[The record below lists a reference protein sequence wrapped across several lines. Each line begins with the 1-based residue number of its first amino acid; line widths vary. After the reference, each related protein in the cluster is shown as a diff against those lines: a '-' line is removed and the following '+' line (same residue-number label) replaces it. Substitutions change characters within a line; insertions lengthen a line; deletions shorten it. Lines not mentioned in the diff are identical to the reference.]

1 MPKPLIVVTGKNGQ
15 LGSEIELLSPSFAQA
30 YDFLFADRAVL
41 DLLLNESIDKF
52 CAAHKPS
59 VVINCAAYT
68 AVDKAESDRV
78 AAYQINAVAVG
89 KLAAYCKAIGA
100 LFITVSTDYV
110 FDGNG
115 TSPYLPSD
123 TTDPINYYGASKADG
138 EKLALSN
145 NPESIIIRTSW
156 VYSRFGNNFVK
167 TMVRLMG
174 ERPSLNVVGDQIG
187 APTYAADLA
196 ASIMHVVAQKT
207 AGNKHSGIYHYS
219 NSGAISWYDFA
230 VAIAKMIHSNCLV
243 AKIGSEAFPTPAKR
257 PHYSLMECSSII
269 QDFGVDQP
277 DWKDSLQVCI
287 PLIQK

>member
-1 MPKPLIVVTGKNGQ
+1 MSKPLIVVTGKNGQ
-15 LGSEIELLSPSFAQA
+15 IGSELEILAPAYEVQ
-30 YDFLFADRAVL
+30 YDFLFVDRSQL
-41 DLLLNESIDKF
+41 DLLSNESIDNF
-52 CAAHKPS
+52 FSVHKPS

-68 AVDKAESDRV
+68 AVDKAETDRE
-78 AAYQINAVAVG
+78 AAFQINATAVG
-89 KLAAYCKAIGA
+89 KLAAHSAALDA
-100 LFITVSTDYV
+100 LFITISTDYV
-110 FDGNG
+110 FNGNG

-123 TTDPINYYGASKADG
+123 TTDPINYYGATKAEG
-138 EKLALSN
+138 ENLALAN

-167 TMVRLMG
+167 TMIRLLG

-196 ASIMHVVAQKT
+196 AAIIHIVGQKA
-207 AGNKHSGIYHYS
+207 AGNAHCGIYHYS

-230 VAIAKMIHSNCLV
+230 VAIGEMIQSNCAV

-257 PHYSLMECSSII
+257 PQYSLMDCSSII
-269 QDFGVDQP
+269 QDFGVGQP
-277 DWKDSLQVCI
+277 DWKESLQVCI

>member
-1 MPKPLIVVTGKNGQ
+1 MSKPLIVVTGKNGQ
-15 LGSEIELLSPSFAQA
+15 LGSELQLLAPSFDAQ

-41 DLLLNESIDKF
+41 DLSSNDSIDKF
-52 CAAHKPS
+52 CAVHHPS

-68 AVDKAESDRV
+68 AVDKAETDRD
-78 AAYQINAVAVG
+78 AAFQINAVAVG

-123 TTDPINYYGASKADG
+123 TTDPINYYGASKAEG
-138 EKLALSN
+138 EKLAVTN
-145 NPESIIIRTSW
+145 NSESIIIRTSW

-167 TMVRLMG
+167 TMIRLMG

-196 ASIMHVVAQKT
+196 VAIMHMVAQK
-207 AGNKHSGIYHYS
+207 AVGNAHSGIYHYS

-230 VAIAKMIHSNCLV
+230 VAIGEMIHSNCAV
-243 AKIGSEAFPTPAKR
+243 TKIGSEAFPTPAKR
-257 PHYSLMECSSII
+257 PHYSLMDCSSII

-277 DWKDSLQVCI
+277 DWKESLAVCI
-287 PLIQK
+287 PLIQQ

>member
-1 MPKPLIVVTGKNGQ
+1 MSKPLIVVTGKNGQ
-15 LGSEIELLSPSFAQA
+15 LGSELELLAPSFAHV

-41 DLLLNESIDKF
+41 DLSSNDSIDNF

-59 VVINCAAYT
+59 VIINCAAYT
-68 AVDKAESDRV
+68 AVDKAETDRV
-78 AAYQINAVAVG
+78 AALQINAVAVG

-110 FDGNG
+110 FDGYG

-123 TTDPINYYGASKADG
+123 ATDPINYYGASKAEG
-138 EKLALSN
+138 EKLALAN

-167 TMVRLMG
+167 TMIRLMG

-196 ASIMHVVAQKT
+196 AAIMHMVTQKA
-207 AGNKHSGIYHYS
+207 AGNANCGIYHYS

-230 VAIAKMIHSNCLV
+230 VAIGEMIQSNCAV

-257 PHYSLMECSSII
+257 PHYSLMDCSSII
-269 QDFGVDQP
+269 QDFGVKQP
-277 DWKDSLQVCI
+277 GWKESLAVCI
-287 PLIQK
+287 PLI

>member
-1 MPKPLIVVTGKNGQ
+1 MSKPLIVVTGKNGQ
-15 LGSEIELLSPSFAQA
+15 LGSELQLLATSFDAQ

-41 DLLLNESIDKF
+41 DLSSNDSIDHF
-52 CAAHKPS
+52 FTAHKPS

-68 AVDKAESDRV
+68 AVDKAETDRD
-78 AAYQINAVAVG
+78 AAFQINAVAVG
-89 KLAAYCKAIGA
+89 KLADHCKAMGA

-115 TSPYLPSD
+115 RSPYLPSD
-123 TTDPINYYGASKADG
+123 ATDPINYYGASKAEG
-138 EKLALSN
+138 EKLAVTN

-167 TMVRLMG
+167 TMIRLMG

-196 ASIMHVVAQKT
+196 AAIMHMVAQKA
-207 AGNKHSGIYHYS
+207 AGNAHCGIYHYS
-219 NSGAISWYDFA
+219 NTGAISWYDFA
-230 VAIAKMIHSNCLV
+230 VAIGEMIHNNCTV

-257 PHYSLMECSSII
+257 PHYSLMDCSSII
-269 QDFGVDQP
+269 QDFGVEQP
-277 DWKDSLQVCI
+277 DWKESLAVCI

>member
-1 MPKPLIVVTGKNGQ
+1 MSKPLIVVTGKNGQ
-15 LGSEIELLSPSFAQA
+15 LGSELEILAPAFEVQ
-30 YDFLFADRAVL
+30 YDFLLVDRSQL
-41 DLLLNESIDKF
+41 DLSSNESIDNF
-52 CAAHKPS
+52 FSVHKPS

-68 AVDKAESDRV
+68 AVDKAETDRD
-78 AAYQINAVAVG
+78 AAFQVNAVAVG
-89 KLAAYCKAIGA
+89 KLAAFCKAIGA

-123 TTDPINYYGASKADG
+123 ATDPINYYGASKAEG
-138 EKLALSN
+138 EKLAITN
-145 NPESIIIRTSW
+145 NPDSIIIRTSW

-167 TMVRLMG
+167 TMIRLMG

-196 ASIMHVVAQKT
+196 SAIMHIVAQKI
-207 AGNKHSGIYHYS
+207 AGNKHCGIYHFS

-230 VAIAKMIHSNCLV
+230 VAIGEMTHSNCVV

-257 PHYSLMECSSII
+257 PHYSLMDCSSII
-269 QDFGVDQP
+269 QDFGVGQP
-277 DWKDSLQVCI
+277 DWKESLQVCI

>member
-1 MPKPLIVVTGKNGQ
+1 MSKPLIVVTGKNGQ
-15 LGSEIELLSPSFAQA
+15 VGSELHMLVPSFAHA

-41 DLLLNESIDKF
+41 DLSSNDSIDNF
-52 CAAHKPS
+52 CAAHKPF
-59 VVINCAAYT
+59 VIINCAAYT
-68 AVDKAESDRV
+68 AVDKAETDRD
-78 AAYQINAVAVG
+78 AALQINAVAVG
-89 KLAAYCKAIGA
+89 KLAAFCKAIGA

-123 TTDPINYYGASKADG
+123 TTDPINYYGASKAEG
-138 EKLALSN
+138 EKLALAN

-167 TMVRLMG
+167 TMIRLMG

-196 ASIMHVVAQKT
+196 AAIMHMVAQK
-207 AGNKHSGIYHYS
+207 ASGNAHCGIYHYS

-230 VAIAKMIHSNCLV
+230 VAIGEMIQSNCAV

-257 PHYSLMECSSII
+257 PHYSLMDCSSII

-277 DWKDSLQVCI
+277 GWKESLAVCI
-287 PLIQK
+287 PLI

>member
-1 MPKPLIVVTGKNGQ
+1 MSKPLIVVTGKNGQ
-15 LGSEIELLSPSFAQA
+15 LGSELQLIAPSFDAH

-41 DLLLNESIDKF
+41 DLSSNDSIDKF
-52 CAAHKPS
+52 CAVHHPA

-68 AVDKAESDRV
+68 AVDKAETDRD
-78 AAYQINAVAVG
+78 AAFQINAVAVG
-89 KLAAYCKAIGA
+89 KLAAYCKAMGA

-123 TTDPINYYGASKADG
+123 TTDPINYYGSSKAEG
-138 EKLALSN
+138 EKLAVTN

-167 TMVRLMG
+167 TMIRLMG

-196 ASIMHVVAQKT
+196 AAIMHIVGQKA
-207 AGNKHSGIYHYS
+207 AGNAHSGIYHYS

-230 VAIAKMIHSNCLV
+230 VAISEMIHSNCAV

-257 PHYSLMECSSII
+257 PHYSLMDCSSII

-277 DWKDSLQVCI
+277 DWKESLAACI
-287 PLIQK
+287 TLIQK

>member
-1 MPKPLIVVTGKNGQ
+1 MSKPLIVVTGKNGQ
-15 LGSEIELLSPSFAQA
+15 LGSELQLLAPSFDAQ

-41 DLLLNESIDKF
+41 DLSSNDSIDKF
-52 CAAHKPS
+52 CAVHHPS

-68 AVDKAESDRV
+68 AVDKAETDRD
-78 AAYQINAVAVG
+78 AAFQINAVAVG

-123 TTDPINYYGASKADG
+123 TTDPINYYGASKAEG
-138 EKLALSN
+138 EKLAVTN

-167 TMVRLMG
+167 TMIRLMG

-196 ASIMHVVAQKT
+196 VAIMHMVAQK
-207 AGNKHSGIYHYS
+207 AVGNAHSGIYHYS

-230 VAIAKMIHSNCLV
+230 VAIGELIQSNCTV

-257 PHYSLMECSSII
+257 PHYSLMDCSSII

-277 DWKDSLQVCI
+277 DWKESLAVCI

>member
-1 MPKPLIVVTGKNGQ
+1 MSKPLIVVTGKNGQ
-15 LGSEIELLSPSFAQA
+15 LGSELQLLTPSFDAQ
-30 YDFLFADRAVL
+30 YEFLFADRAVL
-41 DLLLNESIDKF
+41 DLSSNDSIDKF
-52 CAAHKPS
+52 CAEHKPA

-68 AVDKAESDRV
+68 AVDKAETDRD
-78 AAYQINAVAVG
+78 AAFQINAVAVG

-123 TTDPINYYGASKADG
+123 TTDPINYYGASKAEG
-138 EKLALSN
+138 EKLAVTN
-145 NPESIIIRTSW
+145 NSESIIIRTSW

-167 TMVRLMG
+167 TMIRLMG

-196 ASIMHVVAQKT
+196 VAIMHMVAQKA
-207 AGNKHSGIYHYS
+207 AGNAHSGIYHYS

-230 VAIAKMIHSNCLV
+230 VAIGELIQSNCAV

-257 PHYSLMECSSII
+257 PHYSLMDCSSII

-277 DWKDSLQVCI
+277 DWKESLAVCI

>member
-1 MPKPLIVVTGKNGQ
+1 MSKPLIVVTGKNGQ
-15 LGSEIELLSPSFAQA
+15 LGSELQLIAPSFAHA
-30 YDFLFADRAVL
+30 YNFLFADRAVL
-41 DLLLNESIDKF
+41 DLSSNDSIDKF
-52 CAAHKPS
+52 CAVHHPA

-68 AVDKAESDRV
+68 AVDKAETDRD
-78 AAYQINAVAVG
+78 AAFQINAVAVG
-89 KLAAYCKAIGA
+89 KLAVFCKAVGA

-115 TSPYLPSD
+115 TIPYLPSD
-123 TTDPINYYGASKADG
+123 TTDPINYYGASKAEG
-138 EKLALSN
+138 EKLAVTN

-167 TMVRLMG
+167 TMIRLMG

-196 ASIMHVVAQKT
+196 AAIMHMVAQKV
-207 AGNKHSGIYHYS
+207 AGNTHSGIYHYS

-230 VAIAKMIHSNCLV
+230 VAIGEMIQSTCAV

-257 PHYSLMECSSII
+257 PHYSLMDCSSII
-269 QDFGVDQP
+269 QDFGVEQP
-277 DWKDSLQVCI
+277 DWKESLAVCI

>member
-1 MPKPLIVVTGKNGQ
+1 MSKPLIVVTGKNGQ
-15 LGSEIELLSPSFAQA
+15 LGSELQLLAPSFDAQ

-41 DLLLNESIDKF
+41 DLSSIDSIDKF
-52 CAAHKPS
+52 CAVHHPA

-68 AVDKAESDRV
+68 AVDKAETDRD
-78 AAYQINAVAVG
+78 AAFQINAVAVG
-89 KLAAYCKAIGA
+89 KLAAYCKAMGA

-123 TTDPINYYGASKADG
+123 TTDPINYYGASKAEG
-138 EKLALSN
+138 EKLAVTN
-145 NPESIIIRTSW
+145 NSESIIIRTSW

-167 TMVRLMG
+167 TMIRLMG

-196 ASIMHVVAQKT
+196 VAIMHMVAQKA
-207 AGNKHSGIYHYS
+207 AGNAHSGIYHYS

-230 VAIAKMIHSNCLV
+230 VAIGELIQSNCTV

-257 PHYSLMECSSII
+257 PHYSLMDCSSII

-277 DWKDSLQVCI
+277 DWKESLAACI

>member
-1 MPKPLIVVTGKNGQ
+1 MSKPLIVVTGKNGQ
-15 LGSEIELLSPSFAQA
+15 LGSELQLLAPSFDAQ
-30 YDFLFADRAVL
+30 YDFLFVDRAVL
-41 DLLLNESIDKF
+41 DLSSNDSIDNF
-52 CAAHKPS
+52 CSAHKPS
-59 VVINCAAYT
+59 VIINCAAYT
-68 AVDKAESDRV
+68 AVDKAETDRD
-78 AAYQINAVAVG
+78 AAFQINAVAVG

-123 TTDPINYYGASKADG
+123 TTDPINYYGASKAEG
-138 EKLALSN
+138 EKLAVTN

-167 TMVRLMG
+167 TMIRLMG

-196 ASIMHVVAQKT
+196 AAIMHIVGQKA
-207 AGNKHSGIYHYS
+207 AGNKQKGIYHYS

-230 VAIAKMIHSNCLV
+230 VAIGEMIHSNCVV

-257 PHYSLMECSSII
+257 PHYSLMDCSSII
-269 QDFGVDQP
+269 QDFGVEQP
-277 DWKDSLQVCI
+277 EWKESLAVCI
-287 PLIQK
+287 PLI

>member
-1 MPKPLIVVTGKNGQ
+1 MSKPLIVVTGKNGQ
-15 LGSEIELLSPSFAQA
+15 LGSELEILAPAFEVQ
-30 YDFLFADRAVL
+30 YDFLLVDRSQL
-41 DLLLNESIDKF
+41 DLSSNESIDNF
-52 CAAHKPS
+52 FSVHKPS

-68 AVDKAESDRV
+68 AVDKAETDRD
-78 AAYQINAVAVG
+78 AAFQVNAVAVG
-89 KLAAYCKAIGA
+89 KLAAFCKAIGA

-123 TTDPINYYGASKADG
+123 ATDPINYYGASKAEG
-138 EKLALSN
+138 EKLAITN
-145 NPESIIIRTSW
+145 NPDSIIIRTSW

-167 TMVRLMG
+167 TMIRLMG

-196 ASIMHVVAQKT
+196 AAIMHIVAQKI
-207 AGNKHSGIYHYS
+207 AGNKHCGIYHFS

-230 VAIAKMIHSNCLV
+230 VAIGEMTHSNCVV

-257 PHYSLMECSSII
+257 PHYSLMDCSSII
-269 QDFGVDQP
+269 QDFGVGQP
-277 DWKDSLQVCI
+277 DWKESLQVCI

>member
-1 MPKPLIVVTGKNGQ
+1 MSKPLIVVTGKNGQ
-15 LGSEIELLSPSFAQA
+15 LGSELQLLAPSFDAQ
-30 YDFLFADRAVL
+30 YDFLFANRAVL
-41 DLLLNESIDKF
+41 DLSSNDSIDHF
-52 CAAHKPS
+52 FTAYKPS
-59 VVINCAAYT
+59 VFINCAAYT
-68 AVDKAESDRV
+68 AVDKAETDRDAV
-78 AAYQINAVAVG
+78 FQINAVAVG
-89 KLAAYCKAIGA
+89 KLAAYCKAMGA

-123 TTDPINYYGASKADG
+123 TTDPINYYGASKAEG
-138 EKLALSN
+138 EKLAVTN

-156 VYSRFGNNFVK
+156 VYSRFGYNFVK
-167 TMVRLMG
+167 TMIRLMG

-196 ASIMHVVAQKT
+196 VAIMHMVAQKA
-207 AGNKHSGIYHYS
+207 AGNVHSGIYHYS

-230 VAIAKMIHSNCLV
+230 VAIGELIQSNCAV

-257 PHYSLMECSSII
+257 PHYSLMDCSSII

-277 DWKDSLQVCI
+277 DWKESLAVCI

>member
-1 MPKPLIVVTGKNGQ
+1 MSKPLIVVTGKNGQ
-15 LGSEIELLSPSFAQA
+15 LGSELEILAPAFEVQ
-30 YDFLFADRAVL
+30 YDFLLVDRSQL
-41 DLLLNESIDKF
+41 DLSSNESIDNF
-52 CAAHKPS
+52 FSVHKPS

-68 AVDKAESDRV
+68 AVDKAETDRD
-78 AAYQINAVAVG
+78 AAFQVNAVAVG
-89 KLAAYCKAIGA
+89 KLAAFCKAIGA

-110 FDGNG
+110 FNGNG

-123 TTDPINYYGASKADG
+123 TTDPINYYGASKAEG
-138 EKLALSN
+138 EKLAITN
-145 NPESIIIRTSW
+145 NPDSIIIRTSW

-167 TMVRLMG
+167 TMIRLMG

-196 ASIMHVVAQKT
+196 SAIMHIVAQKI
-207 AGNKHSGIYHYS
+207 AGNKHCGIYHFS

-230 VAIAKMIHSNCLV
+230 VAIGEMTHSNCVV

-257 PHYSLMECSSII
+257 PHYSLMDCSSII
-269 QDFGVDQP
+269 QDFGVGQP
-277 DWKDSLQVCI
+277 DWKESLQVCI

>member
-1 MPKPLIVVTGKNGQ
+1 MSKPLIVVTGKNGQ
-15 LGSEIELLSPSFAQA
+15 LGSELEILAPAFEVQ
-30 YDFLFADRAVL
+30 YDFLLVDRSQL
-41 DLLLNESIDKF
+41 DLSSNESIDNF
-52 CAAHKPS
+52 FSVHKPS

-68 AVDKAESDRV
+68 AVDKAETDRD
-78 AAYQINAVAVG
+78 AAFQVNAVAVG
-89 KLAAYCKAIGA
+89 KLAAFCKAIGA

-115 TSPYLPSD
+115 TSSYLPSD
-123 TTDPINYYGASKADG
+123 ATDPINYYGASKAEG
-138 EKLALSN
+138 EKLAITN
-145 NPESIIIRTSW
+145 NPDSIIIRTSW

-167 TMVRLMG
+167 TMIRLMG

-196 ASIMHVVAQKT
+196 SAIMHIVAQKI
-207 AGNKHSGIYHYS
+207 AGNKHSGIYHFS

-230 VAIAKMIHSNCLV
+230 VAIGEMTHSNCVV

-257 PHYSLMECSSII
+257 PHYSLMDCSSII
-269 QDFGVDQP
+269 QDFGVGQP
-277 DWKDSLQVCI
+277 DWKESLQVCI